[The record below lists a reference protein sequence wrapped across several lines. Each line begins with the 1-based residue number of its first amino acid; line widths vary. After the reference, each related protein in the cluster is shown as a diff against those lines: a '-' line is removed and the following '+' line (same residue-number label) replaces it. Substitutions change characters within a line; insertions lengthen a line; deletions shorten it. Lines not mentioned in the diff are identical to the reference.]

1 MLTAEQRKISYR
13 ICGPRPEAMR
23 LAGYFLAFRRKH
35 IYATLPEAIFYD
47 YCTREQLIFLYQAD
61 LYGGRQVRGGF
72 VPDFLIDSG
81 GIWTVVLVQGD
92 YWHSTPEARVVDA
105 RYREVL
111 FGKKFNG
118 IRVGTIVELWES
130 RIMDCQR
137 DIAMRLATE
146 GVELGRL
153 G

>member
-1 MLTAEQRKISYR
+1 MLTAELKKISYR
-13 ICGPRPEAMR
+13 ICGRREEAQR
-23 LAGYFLAFRRKH
+23 LAAYFLQFRAQY
-35 IYATLPEAIFYD
+35 IYATLPEAIFND
-47 YCTREQLIFLYQAD
+47 YCEKQKLNFLYQAA
-61 LYGGRQVRGGF
+61 LYGGRNVRGGF

-111 FGKKFNG
+111 VGKKFNG
-118 IRVGTIVELWES
+118 IRVGAIVELWES
-130 RIMDCQR
+130 RILDCQR
-137 DIAMRLATE
+137 NVAMRLATE